1 MEGWG
6 EFIDQHWTTSNTSF
20 KMCFISTLNDFE
32 PVYITVAVDSKN
44 KKRNICLQTALQS
57 WYNNTHGDIMIS
69 HSKGGLVGDW
79 KAAP

>member
-32 PVYITVAVDSKN
+32 HVYITVAVDSKN
-44 KKRNICLQTALQS
+44 KKGIFVCKLLC
-57 WYNNTHGDIMIS
+57 
-69 HSKGGLVGDW
+69 
-79 KAAP
+79 KAGITILMAT